1 MDSKTVRFV
10 YELKA
15 NMKGLDR
22 MKIGA
27 KLIAMIAKLFKIR
40 VEFSLEEVSK

>member
-1 MDSKTVRFV
+1 MAMAPGPLV

-22 MKIGA
+22 MKIGV
-27 KLIAMIAKLFKIR
+27 KLISMIAKLFKIR
-40 VEFSLEEVSK
+40 VEFSLEEVKK